1 MSLTLDGNSGIT
13 LNDKGVNLSTN
24 IVITSGA
31 GSPEGVVAAPVGSIY
46 TNISGGVS
54 TTLYIKTSG
63 AALPTGWT
71 AK

>member
-1 MSLTLDGNSGIT
+1 MPLILDGNSGIA
-13 LNDKGVNLSTN
+13 LDSKGINLPSN
-24 IVITSGA
+24 IVITSGT
-31 GSPEGVVAAPVGSIY
+31 GSPEGIIQAPIGSIY

-63 AALPTGWT
+63 AATATGWT